1 MKPTKIKASNLKAS
15 SLKPS
20 KLKAW
25 KPPANIQFLAGV
37 DEVGRGPL
45 AGDVV
50 TAAVILPVNH
60 GIEGLADSKVL
71 SRRQR
76 EHLYADIPSRALC
89 WSVARCSVAEIDR
102 FNILQ
107 ATLMAMRRAVMGLS
121 QQPDYVA
128 VDGNRLPQWEYRGD
142 AVVKG
147 DGRVDCISAASII
160 AKVVRDAEM
169 KALDVTYPGYGFA
182 ANKGYGTPQ
191 HLEALARIGATP
203 IHRRTFAPVREQ
215 LELVQSGLFD

>member
-1 MKPTKIKASNLKAS
+1 M
-15 SLKPS
+15 
-20 KLKAW
+20 
-25 KPPANIQFLAGV
+25 
-37 DEVGRGPL
+37 

-50 TAAVILPVNH
+50 TAAVILPANH

-71 SRRQR
+71 SSRQR
-76 EHLYADIPSRALC
+76 ENLYLDIVGRALC
-89 WSVARCSVAEIDR
+89 WSVARATVEEIDR

-121 QQPDYVA
+121 QQPDFVA
-128 VDGNRLPQWEYRGD
+128 VDGNRLPQWEYRGE

-147 DGRVDCISAASII
+147 DGRVEVISAASIL

-169 KALDVTYPGYGFA
+169 KAFDVTYPGYGFA

-191 HLEALARIGATP
+191 HLEALARKGPTA
-203 IHRRTFAPVREQ
+203 IHRRSFAPVREQ
-215 LELVQSGLFD
+215 MVLTQDTLF

>member
-1 MKPTKIKASNLKAS
+1 MKP
-15 SLKPS
+15 
-20 KLKAW
+20 W
-25 KPPANIQFLAGV
+25 HPPAGVKWLAGV

-50 TAAVILPVNH
+50 TAAVILPANH

-71 SRRQR
+71 SSRQR
-76 EHLYADIPSRALC
+76 ENLYLDIVGRALC
-89 WSVARCSVAEIDR
+89 WSVARATVEEIDR

-121 QQPDYVA
+121 QQPDFVA
-128 VDGNRLPQWEYRGD
+128 VDGNRLPQWEYRGE

-147 DGRVDCISAASII
+147 DGRVEVISAASIL

-169 KALDVTYPGYGFA
+169 KAFDVTYPGYGFA

-191 HLEALARIGATP
+191 HLEALARKGPTA
-203 IHRRTFAPVREQ
+203 IHRRSFAPVREQ
-215 LELVQSGLFD
+215 MVLTQDTLF

>member
-1 MKPTKIKASNLKAS
+1 MLLRSAVAARGFRDL
-15 SLKPS
+15 L
-20 KLKAW
+20 
-25 KPPANIQFLAGV
+25 LAGV

-50 TAAVILPVNH
+50 TAAVILPANH

-71 SRRQR
+71 SSRQR
-76 EHLYADIPSRALC
+76 ENLYLDIVGRALC
-89 WSVARCSVAEIDR
+89 WSVARATVEEIDR

-121 QQPDYVA
+121 QQPDFVA
-128 VDGNRLPQWEYRGD
+128 VDGNRLPQWEYRGE

-147 DGRVDCISAASII
+147 DGRVEVISAASIL

-169 KALDVTYPGYGFA
+169 KAFDVTYPGYGFA

-191 HLEALARIGATP
+191 HLEALARKGPTA
-203 IHRRTFAPVREQ
+203 IHRRSFAPVREQ
-215 LELVQSGLFD
+215 MVLTQDTLF

>member
-1 MKPTKIKASNLKAS
+1 MKP
-15 SLKPS
+15 
-20 KLKAW
+20 W
-25 KPPANIQFLAGV
+25 HPPAGIKWLAGV

-50 TAAVILPVNH
+50 TAAVILPANH

-71 SRRQR
+71 SSRQR
-76 EHLYADIPSRALC
+76 ENLYLDIVGRALC
-89 WSVARCSVAEIDR
+89 WSVARATVEEIDR

-107 ATLMAMRRAVMGLS
+107 ATLMAMRRAVMWLS
-121 QQPDYVA
+121 QQPDFVA
-128 VDGNRLPQWEYRGD
+128 VDGNRLPQWEYRGE

-147 DGRVDCISAASII
+147 DGRVEVISAASIL

-169 KALDVTYPGYGFA
+169 KAFDVTYPGYGFA

-191 HLEALARIGATP
+191 HLEALARKGPTA
-203 IHRRTFAPVREQ
+203 IHRRSFAPVREQ
-215 LELVQSGLFD
+215 MVLTQDTLF

>member
-1 MKPTKIKASNLKAS
+1 MKP
-15 SLKPS
+15 
-20 KLKAW
+20 W
-25 KPPANIQFLAGV
+25 HPPAGIKWLAGV

-50 TAAVILPVNH
+50 TAAVILPANH
-60 GIEGLADSKVL
+60 GIEGLADSKAL
-71 SRRQR
+71 SSRQR
-76 EHLYADIPSRALC
+76 ENLYLDIVGRALC
-89 WSVARCSVAEIDR
+89 WSVARATVEEIDR

-121 QQPDYVA
+121 QQPDFVA
-128 VDGNRLPQWEYRGD
+128 VDGNRLPQWEYRGE

-147 DGRVDCISAASII
+147 DGRVEVISAASIL

-169 KALDVTYPGYGFA
+169 KAFDVTYPGYGFA

-191 HLEALARIGATP
+191 HLEALARKGPTA
-203 IHRRTFAPVREQ
+203 IHRRSFAPVREQ
-215 LELVQSGLFD
+215 MVLTQDTLF

>member
-1 MKPTKIKASNLKAS
+1 MKP
-15 SLKPS
+15 
-20 KLKAW
+20 W
-25 KPPANIQFLAGV
+25 HPPAGIKWLAGV

-50 TAAVILPVNH
+50 TAAVILPANH

-71 SRRQR
+71 SSRQR
-76 EHLYADIPSRALC
+76 ENLYLDIVGRALC
-89 WSVARCSVAEIDR
+89 WSVARATVEEIDR

-121 QQPDYVA
+121 QQPDFVA
-128 VDGNRLPQWEYRGD
+128 VDGNPLPQWEYRGE

-147 DGRVDCISAASII
+147 DGRVEVISAASIL

-169 KALDVTYPGYGFA
+169 KAFDVTYPGDGFA

-191 HLEALARIGATP
+191 HLEALARKGPTA
-203 IHRRTFAPVREQ
+203 IHRRSFAPVREQ
-215 LELVQSGLFD
+215 MVLTQDTLF

>member
-1 MKPTKIKASNLKAS
+1 MKP
-15 SLKPS
+15 
-20 KLKAW
+20 W
-25 KPPANIQFLAGV
+25 HPPAGIKWLAGV

-50 TAAVILPVNH
+50 TAAVILPANH

-71 SRRQR
+71 SSRQR
-76 EHLYADIPSRALC
+76 ENLYLDIVGRALC
-89 WSVARCSVAEIDR
+89 WSVARATVEEIDR

-121 QQPDYVA
+121 QQPDFVA
-128 VDGNRLPQWEYRGD
+128 VDGNRLPQWEYRGE
-142 AVVKG
+142 AVVNG
-147 DGRVDCISAASII
+147 DGRVEVISAASIL

-169 KALDVTYPGYGFA
+169 KAFDVTYPGYGFA

-191 HLEALARIGATP
+191 HLEALARKGPTA
-203 IHRRTFAPVREQ
+203 IHRRSFAPVREQ
-215 LELVQSGLFD
+215 MVLTQDTLF